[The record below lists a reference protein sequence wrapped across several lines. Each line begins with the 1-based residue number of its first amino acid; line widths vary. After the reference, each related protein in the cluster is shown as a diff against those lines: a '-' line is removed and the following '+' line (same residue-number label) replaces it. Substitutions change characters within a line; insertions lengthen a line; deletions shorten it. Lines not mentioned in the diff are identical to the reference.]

1 MIEWIEGGGPGLSGR
16 AVFGGGV
23 AVREAADDRARL
35 TVAGDCGADPAQL
48 RAGLDAV
55 AAGRWTEL
63 TGWAG
68 SYWVVAE
75 RVGRCRFVCGDLA
88 GVRGL
93 WHGREGA
100 AGVVWASDPGRLATR
115 IGAPV
120 DLELLAAHLAVG
132 GQHWPTRSR
141 WAGVRRVPGGWG
153 LLLDRSA
160 VHLVD
165 VRGVEPQEDLVAGA
179 ARLGEA
185 LRVAVRRRTR
195 LAGGMVGADLSGG
208 LDSSAVVMLAAEA
221 GPVHAVTYTD
231 ALTSAE
237 DAHFAARM
245 AAHTGVRHTTARG
258 GVGELPFGLGGAP
271 PTVEPAAAVV
281 NLGMDRCYLEPV
293 AGLPLHLT
301 GHGGDV
307 VLDSSAACW
316 VGQVQRRRPGEARR
330 AAHDFAR
337 LRNVAPG
344 PYWRS
349 IKQAATTSPSRAAV
363 VTARRLRAG
372 RLVPSTAGW
381 AWCRL
386 GPGAG
391 WLTTLGRHSVAR
403 LLDGAWSEPLF
414 DGFADEVDQWSA
426 LWAVGD
432 DARAGAPLYEAIGVR
447 PAHPF
452 LDNQV
457 VRAAFAIPAYRR
469 RGTYTYKPVLA
480 AALDLPDWLVGRRS
494 KGSFTAQRIEGLAR
508 HRRALEELV
517 THSALVTSGLVD
529 PGSVR
534 SALADAAAGLTA
546 DPIADLHHLV
556 AVCKWLHGPVAASV
570 PSAATC

>member
-1 MIEWIEGGGPGLSGR
+1 MIGWIESGGPGRPGL
-16 AVFGGGV
+16 VFGGGV
-23 AVREAADDRARL
+23 AVCEVADDRARL
-35 TVAGDCGADPAQL
+35 AVAGDCGADRAQL
-48 RAGLDAV
+48 RAALEAV
-55 AAGRWTEL
+55 AAGRWAEL

-68 SYWVVAE
+68 SYWVMAE
-75 RVGRCRFVCGDLA
+75 QVGGRRFVCGDLA

-93 WHGREGA
+93 WHGRDGV
-100 AGVVWASDPGRLATR
+100 AGVVWASDPGRLAAR
-115 IGAPV
+115 IGASV

-141 WAGVRRVPGGWG
+141 WEGVQRVPGGWG
-153 LLLDRSA
+153 LVLDRSGA
-160 VHLVD
+160 YLVD

-179 ARLGEA
+179 ARLGEE
-185 LRVAVRRRTR
+185 LRVAVQRRVRA
-195 LAGGMVGADLSGG
+195 AGGPVGADLSGG
-208 LDSSAVVMLAAEA
+208 LDSSSVVLLAAEA

-237 DAHFAARM
+237 DAHFAARV
-245 AAHTGVRHTTARG
+245 AAHSGVRHAIAQG
-258 GVGELPFGLGGAP
+258 GAGELPFDLAGAP
-271 PTVEPAAAVV
+271 ATGEPAAAVV

-293 AGLPLHLT
+293 AGLPVHLT

-316 VGQVQRRRPGEARR
+316 VGQVQRRRSGEARR
-330 AAHDFAR
+330 AAHEFAR

-349 IKQAATTSPSRAAV
+349 IKQAAATTPSRAVSVA
-363 VTARRLRAG
+363 ARQLRAG
-372 RLVPSTAGW
+372 GLAPSAVGW
-381 AWCRL
+381 AWCRP

-391 WLTTLGRHSVAR
+391 WLTAPGRHAVAR
-403 LLDGAWSEPLF
+403 LLDGAWGEPLF

-432 DARAGAPLYEAIGVR
+432 DARASAPLYEAIGIR
-447 PAHPF
+447 PVHPF
-452 LDNQV
+452 LDNRV

-480 AALDLPDWLVGRRS
+480 AALDLPDWLIGRRS
-494 KGSFTAQRIEGLAR
+494 KGSFTAQRIEGLSR

-517 THSALVTSGLVD
+517 ADSALVTSGLVD
-529 PGSVR
+529 PGRVR
-534 SALADAAAGLTA
+534 SALTDAAAGRTA
-546 DPIADLHHLV
+546 EPIADLHHLV
-556 AVCKWLHGPVAASV
+556 AVCRWLAASV
-570 PSAATC
+570 PLATAC